1 MRKKLVVLG
10 VALVAILCASCGS
23 GWIKNGTYLE
33 KTSEELQPA
42 KTGWV
47 ATPKEDLN
55 SKLEKGQPM
64 DKDFVP
70 WKAEGFAGSGQL
82 VKKWNIKLKDKTI
95 PSFFLDLKAL
105 KQGWVVSTPIDAFDD
120 YKSFLGMIDPETGK
134 IKKIKEKYY
143 EMGPTNGE
151 YVIVNGPL
159 GPLSADSCW
168 KIDDGK
174 VLWSNSSTSMIPE
187 YYFVSGKLIK
197 TGILAESINRENNIC
212 SINSTDPWTGEV
224 FWEITNPLYDL
235 PYAKI
240 SDEYAFV
247 ALNDSKR
254 GISYLARID
263 LGTGKVDEVKLPHYE
278 IRAIEP
284 IGKNVWVSSS
294 EGHLTMIDA
303 ESMKT
308 ATSVKMAISGAL
320 YSIGGYI
327 LVTTDITKESPLIYD
342 PESGKNI
349 TINAQSANV
358 INGTL
363 ILEEKDKIRGAD
375 PKTLEITWWIDK
387 KDLGDE
393 ASVVWLDW
401 RGVLVRSKG
410 NMACFTMP
418 DK

>member
-159 GPLSADSCW
+159 GP
-168 KIDDGK
+168 
-174 VLWSNSSTSMIPE
+174 
-187 YYFVSGKLIK
+187 
-197 TGILAESINRENNIC
+197 
-212 SINSTDPWTGEV
+212 
-224 FWEITNPLYDL
+224 
-235 PYAKI
+235 
-240 SDEYAFV
+240 
-247 ALNDSKR
+247 
-254 GISYLARID
+254 
-263 LGTGKVDEVKLPHYE
+263 
-278 IRAIEP
+278 
-284 IGKNVWVSSS
+284 
-294 EGHLTMIDA
+294 
-303 ESMKT
+303 
-308 ATSVKMAISGAL
+308 
-320 YSIGGYI
+320 
-327 LVTTDITKESPLIYD
+327 
-342 PESGKNI
+342 
-349 TINAQSANV
+349 
-358 INGTL
+358 
-363 ILEEKDKIRGAD
+363 
-375 PKTLEITWWIDK
+375 
-387 KDLGDE
+387 
-393 ASVVWLDW
+393 
-401 RGVLVRSKG
+401 
-410 NMACFTMP
+410 
-418 DK
+418 

>member
-1 MRKKLVVLG
+1 MQKKLVVLG
-10 VALVAILCASCGS
+10 VALVAILCASCS
-23 GWIKNGTYLE
+23 NGWVKNGTYLE
-33 KTSEELQPA
+33 KSTEELQPA

-47 ATPKEDLN
+47 AAPKETLN
-55 SKLEKGQPM
+55 NKLEKGQPM

-70 WKAEGFAGSGQL
+70 WEAEKFAGSGQL
-82 VKKWNIKLKDKTI
+82 SKKWNIKLKDKTI
-95 PSFFLDLKAL
+95 PSFFLDLKTL

-143 EMGPTNGE
+143 KIGPTNGE

-174 VLWSNSSTSMIPE
+174 TLWSNLPALDFIR
-187 YYFVSGKLIK
+187 YYPASGKIIG
-197 TGILAESINRENNIC
+197 TGFVPDSK
-212 SINSTDPWTGEV
+212 STGDFYCGMNAIDPWTGEV
-224 FWEITNPLYDL
+224 FWEITNPLYDT
-235 PYAKI
+235 PYAKT
-240 SDEYAFV
+240 SDKYAFV

-327 LVTTDITKESPLIYD
+327 LVTTDITKESLLYD
-342 PESGKNI
+342 PGSGKSM

-375 PKTLEITWWIDK
+375 PKTLETTWWIDK

-393 ASVVWLDW
+393 ISVVWLDW

-410 NMACFTMP
+410 SMVCFTMSG
-418 DK
+418 K

>member
-1 MRKKLVVLG
+1 MQKKLVVLG
-10 VALVAILCASCGS
+10 VALVAILCASCS
-23 GWIKNGTYLE
+23 NGWVKNGTYLE
-33 KTSEELQPA
+33 KSTEELQPA

-47 ATPKEDLN
+47 AAPKETLN
-55 SKLEKGQPM
+55 NKLEKGQPM

-70 WKAEGFAGSGQL
+70 WEAEKFAGSGQL
-82 VKKWNIKLKDKTI
+82 SKKWNIKLKDKTI
-95 PSFFLDLKAL
+95 PSFFLDLKTL

-143 EMGPTNGE
+143 KIGPTNGE

-174 VLWSNSSTSMIPE
+174 TLWSNLPALDFIR
-187 YYFVSGKLIK
+187 YYPASGKIIG
-197 TGILAESINRENNIC
+197 TGFVPDSK
-212 SINSTDPWTGEV
+212 STGDFYCGMNAIDPWTGEV
-224 FWEITNPLYDL
+224 FWEITNPLYDT
-235 PYAKI
+235 PYAKT
-240 SDEYAFV
+240 SDKYAFV

-327 LVTTDITKESPLIYD
+327 LVTTDITKESLLYD
-342 PESGKNI
+342 PGSGKST

-375 PKTLEITWWIDK
+375 PKTLETTWWIDK

-393 ASVVWLDW
+393 ISVVWLDW

-410 NMACFTMP
+410 SMVCFTMSG
-418 DK
+418 K